1 MTIVGMEPRKLALDP
16 FVLSSLMPDL
26 VGHDRRPAA
35 CILYLALIGLGG
47 EERAVGASLQALA
60 TATGLSKTAV
70 QRSVAH
76 LLRRGLIARETSG
89 PTFAPRYRVLAPWR
103 RS

>member
-1 MTIVGMEPRKLALDP
+1 MTTIRTVAVDRYVVE
-16 FVLSSLMPDL
+16 SLMPDL

-35 CILYLALIGLGG
+35 YILYLALLGLGG
-47 EERAVGASLQALA
+47 GEREVGASLQALA

-76 LLRRGLIARETSG
+76 LLRRKLIATRSSG
-89 PTFAPRYRVLAPWR
+89 PNQAPHYRLLKPWAR
-103 RS
+103 